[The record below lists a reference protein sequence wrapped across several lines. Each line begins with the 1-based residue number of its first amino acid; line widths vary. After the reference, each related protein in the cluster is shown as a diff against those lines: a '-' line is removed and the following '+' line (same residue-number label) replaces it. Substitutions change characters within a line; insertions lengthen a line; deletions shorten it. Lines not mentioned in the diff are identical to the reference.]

1 MQSSLSMPSLFSRSK
16 KSEEAGRVRLFY
28 GHPRDG
34 MFVDNMSIG
43 QAFSLQANA
52 RLAGNLLGENED
64 KNFRNARSLGPSDEA
79 STVKWLAPTPVK
91 QAGQGRPEEV
101 AERTPRHRQRSGR
114 SRALAPASRPRSPA
128 ALGCR
133 SFSRGRRSGRG
144 STQRPRQRSVQTE
157 TRPLLLCRRQTES
170 QHASHGRGCR
180 VQQESYRRETA
191 AAQRP
196 DKMGEAQS
204 GVCLFTASAV
214 SRVSALRPGSSHLCS
229 VRLKS
234 TRRNPWKP
242 KPGILCRSL

>member
-101 AERTPRHRQRSGR
+101 AES
-114 SRALAPASRPRSPA
+114 
-128 ALGCR
+128 
-133 SFSRGRRSGRG
+133 
-144 STQRPRQRSVQTE
+144 PRQDPAT
-157 TRPLLLCRRQTES
+157 P
-170 QHASHGRGCR
+170 
-180 VQQESYRRETA
+180 
-191 AAQRP
+191 AAQRQ
-196 DKMGEAQS
+196 EQS
-204 GVCLFTASAV
+204 
-214 SRVSALRPGSSHLCS
+214 PGSSIPPTQPPQPLGAEASQEEEGAAGEARKGQGREACKQRLDHCCS
-229 VRLKS
+229 AEDR
-234 TRRNPWKP
+234 
-242 KPGILCRSL
+242 RSLNMLHMAGDVVCSRNHIDARLQQLNVQTKWVRHSLESACSLPPL